1 MKHGQITTLSIGGLL
16 LATALGTAGAGL
28 VTSSAKAAEVEGPKV
43 HWLASA
49 WGTRRGFTES
59 LEGLVKYVSD
69 KTDGNFTIE
78 IKYGEALSPTK
89 ENLDGIQVGAF
100 EVAQSCAVYHP
111 GKTPALTGL
120 DLAFLPIFSL
130 EQRAKVHEAYFKNPV
145 VQSEMEKWNAKFLVS
160 AIMPAYEVMGK
171 GKAPEKVEDWKGMKL
186 QAAGGIGAVMR
197 ELGATTVTLPSVELF
212 QSMERGVIDGAAQ
225 PFTYSFAS
233 YQLDT
238 LADWMTTN
246 LALGSPACVTVMNK
260 DAYAKLPDQY
270 KKLLEDAKWPAYEH
284 QIAKYTETDEK
295 NLKKFKEEG
304 LKEIQID
311 EDVRNQIIKTAAK
324 KSWDEWV
331 KARNDEGLDG
341 QALLDAILA
350 AARDARSSN

>member
-1 MKHGQITTLSIGGLL
+1 
-16 LATALGTAGAGL
+16 
-28 VTSSAKAAEVEGPKV
+28 
-43 HWLASA
+43 
-49 WGTRRGFTES
+49 
-59 LEGLVKYVSD
+59 
-69 KTDGNFTIE
+69 
-78 IKYGEALSPTK
+78 
-89 ENLDGIQVGAF
+89 
-100 EVAQSCAVYHP
+100 
-111 GKTPALTGL
+111 
-120 DLAFLPIFSL
+120 
-130 EQRAKVHEAYFKNPV
+130 
-145 VQSEMEKWNAKFLVS
+145 
-160 AIMPAYEVMGK
+160 
-171 GKAPEKVEDWKGMKL
+171 
-186 QAAGGIGAVMR
+186 
-197 ELGATTVTLPSVELF
+197 
-212 QSMERGVIDGAAQ
+212 
-225 PFTYSFAS
+225 
-233 YQLDT
+233 
-238 LADWMTTN
+238 MTTN